1 MNHALQE
8 LRTYFTWLDLGCC
21 LLGVLIMFDRNK
33 VTMRTCTALTGIAS
47 SLLFTGIAQAQSTGG
62 DSIES
67 VIVTGSR
74 IARDGYNTPTPVS
87 VLSSDEI
94 QAEAPGSVADF
105 VMTLPSIQGSTT
117 ASTSSGSLSSGQ
129 AGIAALNLR
138 ALGAGRTLVLF
149 DGQRSVAS
157 TAVGRVDTNTFPQS
171 LVERVEVVS
180 GGASAAYG
188 SDAIAGVVNFILD
201 RDYTGFKTQID
212 VGSVDEYDANSE
224 RFVVTAGT
232 DFGGGQGHILFSGE
246 TYNQDGIHYTTPGW
260 AKNGYFGIPNPAYG
274 GSGSTGEPQYI
285 VQDGIGISTYTPGGL
300 IVDGPLRGTYFG
312 DGGSVEQ
319 LTFGDIGGQWMVGG
333 DYEYTTSGMLGTNS
347 LRSDEKRDSLFG
359 RASWQLTSEMEVYAQ
374 GSYAAYEGDSF
385 YINPTDR
392 NFMIQ
397 NDNAFLPTAVRQ
409 SMADAGIT
417 SFRMST
423 SNQDFPASGSN
434 NVRETTRFVL
444 GLDSSFELGSQEFEY
459 SAYYQRGITNTDEH
473 QNPTWFTANLRAAT
487 DAIVDPTTGDIVCR
501 SDLAGCVPINRFGTG
516 VVNQDGLDFVLG
528 RPRREQDLQ
537 QDVAAINF
545 TTGGIEGWAGDIS
558 LAFGAEWREETLDGF
573 VDPKFNSGWK
583 YGNYKVTEGEYDVAE
598 AYVETVVPVISDM
611 LEFNGAV
618 RYTDYSTS
626 GGATTWKGGLTFT
639 PIDDVTV
646 RVTQSKDIRAPNLS
660 ELFDAGTARS
670 NSVAIGGASTPFV
683 QNLQGTPTVGPE
695 EADAFGFG
703 VVYQPSF
710 LPGLAL
716 SVDYYDIEVDGVIG
730 FLGAQDVA
738 DACLLQGRTEYCD
751 NLRYDGAGVLQF
763 IDLEYENLTSLISE
777 GYDIEASYNFAL
789 GDLIGNA
796 PGDISLR
803 YLATNYVEDT
813 TDDGVTTNNRAGE
826 NIGSTPDWVHRF
838 TARYSLDTWSF
849 NLTGRGHSDGLID
862 NDFIECS
869 INCPVSGSVARTI
882 NENDIDGEWFFD
894 LYAAK
899 DFSFGDSEA
908 QVFLSVKNMFDTD
921 PVLYALPLSQGSE
934 NRPAYLPTNRNLM
947 DVLGRTMRLGVRMEF

>member
-1 MNHALQE
+1 
-8 LRTYFTWLDLGCC
+8 
-21 LLGVLIMFDRNK
+21 MFNSRNI
-33 VTMRTCTALTGIAS
+33 TRRTCTAFTGIAS
-47 SLLFTGIAQAQSTGG
+47 SLLFTGIAQAQSSGG

-138 ALGAGRTLVLF
+138 ALGPGRTLVLF

-180 GGASAAYG
+180 GGASSAYG
-188 SDAIAGVVNFILD
+188 SDAIAGVVNFVLD

-212 VGSVDEYDANSE
+212 VGGVEEYDANSE
-224 RFVVTAGT
+224 RIVVTAGS
-232 DFGGGQGHILFSGE
+232 DFGGGKGHFLFSGE
-246 TYNQDGIHYTTPGW
+246 HFDQDGIHYTAPDW
-260 AKNGYFGIPNPAYG
+260 AQDGHFGIPNPAYG
-274 GSGSTGEPQYI
+274 GAGSTGEPRYI

-312 DGGSVEQ
+312 EGGSVEQ

-347 LRSDEKRDSLFG
+347 LRSDEKRDSVFG
-359 RASWQLTSEMEVYAQ
+359 RASWQLTPTMEVYAQ
-374 GSYAAYEGDSF
+374 GSYAAYEGYSF

-392 NFMIQ
+392 NFTIQ
-397 NDNAFLPTAVRQ
+397 NDNAFLPEAVRQ

-423 SNQDFPASGSN
+423 SNQDMPASGSSN
-434 NVRETTRFVL
+434 IRETTRFVL
-444 GLDSSFELGSQEFEY
+444 GLDSSFEIGNQQFEY

-487 DAIVDPTTGDIVCR
+487 DAIVDPTSGEIVCR
-501 SDLAGCVPINRFGTG
+501 SELAGCVPLNRFGTG
-516 VVNQDGLDFVLG
+516 VANQDGLDFVLG

-583 YGNYKVTEGEYDVAE
+583 YGNYKVTSGEYDVAE
-598 AYVETVVPVISDM
+598 AYVETVVPVVADM

-639 PIDDVTV
+639 PIDEVTL
-646 RVTQSKDIRAPNLS
+646 RLTQSKDIRAPNLS

-670 NSVAIGGASTPFV
+670 NSVAIDGASTPFV

-703 VVYQPSF
+703 VVYQPEF
-710 LPGLAL
+710 LSGFAL
-716 SVDYYDIEVDGVIG
+716 SIDYYDIEVDGVIG
-730 FLGAQDVA
+730 FLTAQDVA
-738 DACLLQGRTEYCD
+738 DACLLEGRNEYCD
-751 NLRYDGAGVLQF
+751 NLRYDGTGALEF

-813 TDDGVTTNNRAGE
+813 TDDGVTTNNRAGQ

-838 TARYSLDTWSF
+838 TARYTLDTWSF
-849 NLTGRGHSDGLID
+849 NLTGRGHSDGVID

-869 INCPVSGSVARTI
+869 TNCPVSGSVARTI

-921 PVLYALPLSQGSE
+921 PVLYALPLFQGSE
-934 NRPAYLPTNRNLM
+934 NRPAYLPANRNLM
-947 DVLGRTMRLGVRMEF
+947 DVLGRNMRLGIRMEF

>member
-1 MNHALQE
+1 MGISKNLKIRH
-8 LRTYFTWLDLGCC
+8 
-21 LLGVLIMFDRNK
+21 
-33 VTMRTCTALTGIAS
+33 CTALAGFTS
-47 SLLFTGIAQAQSTGG
+47 SLLFTGIAHAQLEPSNAN
-62 DSIES
+62 IES

-94 QAEAPGSVADF
+94 QAEAAGSVADF

-138 ALGAGRTLVLF
+138 ALGPGRTLVLF

-180 GGASAAYG
+180 GGASSAYG
-188 SDAIAGVVNFILD
+188 SDAIAGVVNFVLD

-212 VGSVDEYDANSE
+212 VGNVEEYDVGSE
-224 RFVVTAGT
+224 RIVLTAGS
-232 DFGGGQGHILFSGE
+232 DFADGQGHFLLSGE
-246 TYNQDGIHYTTPGW
+246 TYNQDGIHYTAPEW
-260 AKNGYFGIPNPAYG
+260 AQDGYFGIPNPSYG
-274 GSGSTGEPQYI
+274 GAGSTGEPQYL
-285 VQDGIGISTYTPGGL
+285 VSNNIGISTYTPGGL

-319 LTFGDIGGQWMVGG
+319 LTFGEIGGQWMVGG
-333 DYEYTTSGMLGTNS
+333 DNVYTTSGMLGTNS
-347 LRSDEKRDSLFG
+347 LRSDVKRDSLFG
-359 RASWQLTSEMEVYAQ
+359 RASWELMPGTEVYAQ
-374 GSYAAYEGDSF
+374 GSYAGYEGYSF

-392 NFMIQ
+392 NFTIQ
-397 NDNAFLPTAVRQ
+397 NDNAFLPEQVRQ

-423 SNQDFPASGSN
+423 SNQDMPASGSN
-434 NVRETTRFVL
+434 NTRETTRFVL
-444 GLDSSFELGSQEFEY
+444 GLDSSFALGDQVFDY
-459 SAYYQRGITNTDEH
+459 SAYLQRGTTNTDEH

-487 DAIVDPTTGDIVCR
+487 DAVVDPATGDIVCR
-501 SDLAGCVPINRFGTG
+501 STLEGTSSGCVPLNRFGTG
-516 VVNQDGLDFVLG
+516 VANQDGLDFVLG
-528 RPRREQDLQ
+528 RPRREQELQ

-545 TTGGIEGWAGDIS
+545 TTGGFQGWAGDIS

-583 YGNYKVTEGEYDVAE
+583 YGNYKVTRGSYDVAE
-598 AYVETVVPVISDM
+598 AYVETVVPVVADM

-626 GGATTWKGGLTFT
+626 GGATTWKAGLTFT
-639 PIDDVTV
+639 PIDDITV
-646 RVTQSKDIRAPNLS
+646 RLTQSKDIRAPNLS

-670 NSVAIGGASTPFV
+670 NSVAIAGESTPFV

-695 EADAFGFG
+695 EADAFGLG
-703 VVYQPSF
+703 AVYQPSF
-710 LPGLAL
+710 LPGFAV

-730 FLGAQDVA
+730 FLSAQQVA
-738 DACLLQGRTEYCD
+738 DACLLEGRTEYCD
-751 NLRYDGAGVLQF
+751 NLRRDTNGVLEF

-777 GYDIEASYNFAL
+777 GYDIEASYNFSL
-789 GDLIGNA
+789 GDIFDDA
-796 PGDISLR
+796 PGDVSIR
-803 YLATNYVEDT
+803 YLATNYVEDS
-813 TDDGVTTNNRAGE
+813 TDNGVTVNNRAGQ
-826 NIGSTPDWVHRF
+826 NIGSTPDWVHRL
-838 TARYSLDTWSF
+838 TARYTLDTWSF
-849 NLTGRGHSDGLID
+849 NLTGRGHSDGVID

-869 INCPVSGSVARTI
+869 TNCPVSGSVARTI
-882 NENDIDGEWFFD
+882 NDNDIAGEWFFD

-908 QVFLSVKNMFDTD
+908 QVFLSVKNIFDTE
-921 PVLYALPLSQGSE
+921 PVLWALPLNQGSE

-947 DVLGRTMRLGVRMEF
+947 DVLGRTFRAGVRIEF